1 MGRGGNQVWN
11 YLEPQQG
18 RCPADMDIVLSR
30 RGLRLGARRL
40 GL

>member
-11 YLEPQQG
+11 YLEPQPG
-18 RCPADMDIVLSR
+18 RRSADIDIVLSR

-40 GL
+40 SL